1 MKCLITFTTLSYG
14 RSSTFFVNFFT
25 ECNTFL
31 LVYGSRVS
39 DKIIISAQYL
49 LGKVI
54 AFSLLSLISFQRSV
68 IV

>member
-1 MKCLITFTTLSYG
+1 MLDHVYGSLSYG

-39 DKIIISAQYL
+39 DKIILECSL
-49 LGKVI
+49 LGTP
-54 AFSLLSLISFQRSV
+54 ALGH
-68 IV
+68 